1 MKLRASI
8 ILPLLGAVVLGAQD
22 DLPKHAPGEVF
33 DFEPKLMLDGPQ
45 APNAASSPAPT
56 DDRLR
61 QCQANLLRAEQ
72 RAVSCEQLFKEGVLA
87 KVELEAR
94 FRDIDQA
101 RKELADATLDV
112 AAAHADAVKKSFAAH
127 GASQSDLA
135 AATAALKTAQD
146 AADAAS
152 AAWDQAQIDA
162 ATIDLQ
168 RKRKL
173 FSEGV
178 GSRRELQMAEDRVVL
193 LSGTL
198 PK

>member
-8 ILPLLGAVVLGAQD
+8 ILSLVGAALLRAQD
-22 DLPKHAPGEVF
+22 DLPKHIPGEVF
-33 DFEPKLMLDGPQ
+33 DFEPKLMLDGSRASIA
-45 APNAASSPAPT
+45 APSPASP

-61 QCQANLLRAEQ
+61 QCQDALRQAEQ
-72 RAVSCEQLFKEGVLA
+72 RAVACEQLFKEGVLA

-94 FRDIDQA
+94 FMRIVQA

-112 AAAHADAVKKSFAAH
+112 AAAHADAVKKSLDAH
-127 GASQSDLA
+127 AASQSDLA
-135 AATAALKTAQD
+135 AANAALKTAHD
-146 AADAAS
+146 AAIAAS

-162 ATIDLQ
+162 ANLDLE

-173 FSEGV
+173 YSEGV
-178 GSRRELQMAEDRVVL
+178 GSRHELQVAEDRVVL